1 VTATEKARGASFVLQ
16 HLSPKCGVSLQHC
29 AHIANPVYETCGP
42 ICRIR
47 PPHGWRRWVVGIEG
61 GVVSGVFNL
70 ESSGVRASDWRPR
83 HDTKPDSSQP
93 AAETAVYLFDDWFDP
108 IEAGV
113 RNRVR
118 EFIQAMA
125 SWMRHR
131 CARGTAGVPSRR
143 AAMPTRRLVSPA
155 TGMAIVPEIAVP
167 QARLDGPELPEQPRP
182 PGTTTWRSGLVTV
195 SCQHASGPR

>member
-1 VTATEKARGASFVLQ
+1 M
-16 HLSPKCGVSLQHC
+16 
-29 AHIANPVYETCGP
+29 
-42 ICRIR
+42 
-47 PPHGWRRWVVGIEG
+47 VGIEG

-113 RNRVR
+113 RDRVR
-118 EFIQAMA
+118 E
-125 SWMRHR
+125 WMRHR
-131 CARGTAGVPSRR
+131 CARGTACVPSRR
-143 AAMPTRRLVSPA
+143 AAMRTRRLVSPA
-155 TGMAIVPEIAVP
+155 TGMAIVPEIEVP

-195 SCQHASGPR
+195 SCQHAS